1 MVTGLVSA
9 PRVLHCGRVI
19 GRYAPS
25 PTGLLHV
32 GNAFAAVLTLARA
45 RKRGGRCFLRIE
57 DLDTP
62 RVMPG
67 AADSIVVDLA
77 VLGLHFDAFSGATTE
92 LDTAVSAGVLWQ
104 SRRTRAYEQ
113 ALQAL
118 IAQGLV
124 YACRCSRKDLQRTA
138 SAPHVGDDG
147 PPYPGT
153 CRTLGLPLDAADV
166 ALRVRMDLLVQ
177 RFGPPHVVDGWQGPY
192 QQDVVADVGDIVVRR
207 KDGLFS
213 YQLAVVVDDAA
224 QGVTEVVRGVD
235 LLSSAPRQVLL
246 HQALGHAPPAFAHLP
261 LLVDDDGHRLS
272 KRSPNA
278 PGVLRTVLGHLSPQ
292 RLLGHFLQLL
302 QPSAPPAVDVD
313 TFTSLLDERALR
325 TAALTWRA
333 PQ

>member
-1 MVTGLVSA
+1 M
-9 PRVLHCGRVI
+9 I

-45 RKRGGRCFLRIE
+45 RRRGGRCWLRIE

-67 AADSIVVDLA
+67 AAAAVVEDLA
-77 VLGLHFDAFSGATTE
+77 ALGVHFDPFVTADHNVDGAVIDG
-92 LDTAVSAGVLWQ
+92 LVWQ

-113 ALQAL
+113 TLQQL

-153 CRTLGLPLDAADV
+153 CRALGLALEARDV
-166 ALRVRMDLLVQ
+166 ALRVRMDLLVE
-177 RFGPPHVVDGWQGPY
+177 RFGAPHVVDAWQGTY
-192 QQDVVADVGDIVVRR
+192 AQDVVADVGDIVVRR

-246 HQALGHAPPAFAHLP
+246 HQALGHAPPSFAHLP

-272 KRSPNA
+272 KRSPTA
-278 PGVLRTVLGHLSPQ
+278 PGLLRTMLQRVSPQ

-302 QPSAPPAVDVD
+302 QPDAPSSVDVD
-313 TFTSLLDERALR
+313 DFIARLDESALR
-325 TAALTWRA
+325 TTTLRWRA
-333 PQ
+333 PL

>member
-1 MVTGLVSA
+1 MPFVSCSA
-9 PRVLHCGRVI
+9 GVVI

-45 RKRGGRCFLRIE
+45 RRCGGRCYLRIE

-67 AADSIVVDLA
+67 AAATIIEDLA
-77 VLGLHFDAFSGATTE
+77 ALGLGFDPCGTPSPELSGA
-92 LDTAVSAGVLWQ
+92 VSDGVLWQ
-104 SRRTRAYEQ
+104 GRRTRAYEQ
-113 ALQAL
+113 ALQQL
-118 IAQGLV
+118 IADGLV

-153 CRTLGLPLDAADV
+153 CRTLGLPLNAPDV
-166 ALRVRMDLLVQ
+166 ALRVRLDLLVE
-177 RFGPPHVVDGWQGPY
+177 RFGAPHVVDAWQGAYP
-192 QQDVVADVGDIVVRR
+192 QDVVADVGDIVVRR

-246 HQALGHAPPAFAHLP
+246 HQALGHTPPSFAHLP

-272 KRSPNA
+272 KRSPSA
-278 PGVLRTVLGHLSPQ
+278 PGLLRTVL
-292 RLLGHFLQLL
+292 
-302 QPSAPPAVDVD
+302 
-313 TFTSLLDERALR
+313 
-325 TAALTWRA
+325 
-333 PQ
+333 

>member
-1 MVTGLVSA
+1 
-9 PRVLHCGRVI
+9 VI

-45 RKRGGRCFLRIE
+45 RRQGGRCFLRIE

-67 AADSIVVDLA
+67 AAASIVDDLRALGVSFDRFTHHDLDGAVVD
-77 VLGLHFDAFSGATTE
+77 
-92 LDTAVSAGVLWQ
+92 GVVWQ
-104 SRRTRAYEQ
+104 SRRTRAYEE
-113 ALQAL
+113 ALQRLMEA
-118 IAQGLV
+118 GLV

-153 CRTLGLPLDAADV
+153 CRTMGLPLDAPDV
-166 ALRVRMDLLVQ
+166 ALRVRMDLLVE
-177 RFGPPHVVDGWQGPY
+177 RFGAPHVVDGWQGAY
-192 QQDVVADVGDIVVRR
+192 AQDVVAEVGDIVVRR

-213 YQLAVVVDDAA
+213 YQLAVVVDDGA

-246 HQALGHAPPAFAHLP
+246 HQALGHPPPSFAHLP

-272 KRSPNA
+272 KRSSSA
-278 PGVLRTVLGHLSPQ
+278 PGLLRTMLEQVSPQ

-302 QPSAPPAVDVD
+302 QPGAPAAVDVD
-313 TFTSLLDERALR
+313 DFIARLDERALA
-325 TAALTWRA
+325 TAQVRWRL
-333 PQ
+333 PT

>member
-1 MVTGLVSA
+1 M
-9 PRVLHCGRVI
+9 I

-45 RKRGGRCFLRIE
+45 RRHGGRCLLRIE

-67 AADSIVVDLA
+67 AAASIVDDLSA
-77 VLGLHFDAFSGATTE
+77 LGLHFDAFAPAE
-92 LDTAVSAGVLWQ
+92 RDVAHAVIDGVLWQ

-113 ALQAL
+113 ALHHLVAE
-118 IAQGLV
+118 GLV

-153 CRTLGLPLDAADV
+153 CRTLGLPLDAPDV

-177 RFGPPHVVDGWQGPY
+177 RFGAPHVVDAWQGPY
-192 QQDVVADVGDIVVRR
+192 AQDVVADVGDIVVRR

-246 HQALGHAPPAFAHLP
+246 HRALGHTPPSFAHLP

-272 KRSPNA
+272 KRSPSA
-278 PGVLRTVLGHLSPQ
+278 PGLLRTMLGQVSPQ
-292 RLLGHFLQLL
+292 RMLGHFLQLL
-302 QPSAPPAVDVD
+302 QPAAPGVVDVD
-313 TFTSLLDERALR
+313 TFVALLDEQALHTTALR
-325 TAALTWRA
+325 WR
-333 PQ
+333 PPL

>member
-1 MVTGLVSA
+1 M
-9 PRVLHCGRVI
+9 I

-32 GNAFAAVLTLARA
+32 GNAFAAALTLARA
-45 RKRGGRCFLRIE
+45 RRQGGRCFLRIE

-67 AADSIVVDLA
+67 AAASIVEDLRA
-77 VLGLHFDAFSGATTE
+77 LGVHFDAFATADLDVDSAVVDGA
-92 LDTAVSAGVLWQ
+92 VWQ

-113 ALQAL
+113 ALQHL

-153 CRTLGLPLDAADV
+153 CRTLGLPLDAPDV

-177 RFGPPHVVDGWQGPY
+177 RFGAPHVVDAWQGAY
-192 QQDVVADVGDIVVRR
+192 AQDVVADVGDIVVRR

-235 LLSSAPRQVLL
+235 LLSSAPRQVLM
-246 HQALGHAPPAFAHLP
+246 HQALGRTPPSFAHLP

-272 KRSPNA
+272 KRSPTA
-278 PGVLRTVLGHLSPQ
+278 PGLLRTMLEQVSPH

-302 QPSAPPAVDVD
+302 QPGAPAAVDVD
-313 TFTSLLDERALR
+313 AFIALLDEAVLR
-325 TAALTWRA
+325 TTSLRWRA
-333 PQ
+333 PLQ

>member
-1 MVTGLVSA
+1 
-9 PRVLHCGRVI
+9 VI

-45 RKRGGRCFLRIE
+45 RRHGGRCFLRIE

-67 AADSIVVDLA
+67 AAASIVDDLHTLGVSFDLFTPNSNLDSAVVD
-77 VLGLHFDAFSGATTE
+77 
-92 LDTAVSAGVLWQ
+92 GVLWQ

-113 ALQAL
+113 ALQSL
-118 IAQGLV
+118 IEAGLV

-177 RFGPPHVVDGWQGPY
+177 RFGAPHVVDGWQGAY
-192 QQDVVADVGDIVVRR
+192 AQDVVADVGDIVVRR

-213 YQLAVVVDDAA
+213 YQLAVVVDDGA
-224 QGVTEVVRGVD
+224 QDVTEVVRGVD

-246 HQALGHAPPAFAHLP
+246 HQALGHTPPSFAHLP

-272 KRSPNA
+272 KRSPTA
-278 PGVLRTVLGHLSPQ
+278 PGLLRTMLERVSPH
-292 RLLGHFLQLL
+292 RLLGHLLQLL
-302 QPSAPPAVDVD
+302 QPDAPAAVDVD
-313 TFTSLLDERALR
+313 DFIAMLDEQALA
-325 TAALTWRA
+325 TAQVRWRL
-333 PQ
+333 PT